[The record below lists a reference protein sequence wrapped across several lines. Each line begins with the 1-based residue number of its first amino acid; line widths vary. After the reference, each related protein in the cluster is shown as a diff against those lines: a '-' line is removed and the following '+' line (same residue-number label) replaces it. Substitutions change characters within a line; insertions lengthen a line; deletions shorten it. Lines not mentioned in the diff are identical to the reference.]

1 MVSHSDAFLLGREFG
16 KKREI
21 QRISLPTLMEKEGG
35 EKIRMQ
41 GVDGDQRELFSEQCE
56 RIYSE
61 RQEKNRDELLN
72 MKQLRMYAN
81 DGRDKE
87 TERQKQRH
95 TERKVSVRISGLTVT
110 KKVSSKKRNFYQI

>member
-1 MVSHSDAFLLGREFG
+1 MVSHNDAFLLGIEFG

-35 EKIRMQ
+35 EKIRKQ

-61 RQEKNRDELLN
+61 KQEKN
-72 MKQLRMYAN
+72 
-81 DGRDKE
+81 
-87 TERQKQRH
+87 
-95 TERKVSVRISGLTVT
+95 
-110 KKVSSKKRNFYQI
+110 